1 MKIKEQGDSSKSK
14 WVTVLEHINII
25 YFIINGLDHNA
36 SYLYCSGEKTYKVI
50 KTMTTFL
57 NQDFVYF
64 IVVKVEYLLSHMRP
78 HAYIRGLDKSK
89 L

>member
-1 MKIKEQGDSSKSK
+1 MIKYIFICSKT
-14 WVTVLEHINII
+14 VTHLLLLE
-25 YFIINGLDHNA
+25 
-36 SYLYCSGEKTYKVI
+36 SPCSGEKTYKVI

-64 IVVKVEYLLSHMRP
+64 IVVNVEYLLSHMRP